1 MNCFGFTFAAAKL
14 EKKNAMAI
22 IITDECINC
31 GACEPE
37 CPNTAIYEGADDWR
51 YSDGTSLIGNIVLLN
66 GKSVNAEDTQEPI
79 SDDLYYIVPD
89 KCTECKGFH
98 EEPQC
103 AAVCP
108 VDCCIPDDDVVETE
122 KELLGKQQFMHPED

>member
-1 MNCFGFTFAAAKL
+1 
-14 EKKNAMAI
+14 MAI

-37 CPNTAIYEGADDWR
+37 CPNNAIYEGGVEWAMAD
-51 YSDGTSLIGNIVLLN
+51 GNTLKGIYILEG
-66 GKSVNAEDTQEPI
+66 GKSVDVHDKHLPVSNE
-79 SDDLYYIVPD
+79 YYFIVPD
-89 KCTECKGFH
+89 KCTECVGFH

-108 VDCCIPDDDVVETE
+108 VDCCVPDTDRVETKEALLE
-122 KELLGKQQFMHPED
+122 KKANLHL

>member
-1 MNCFGFTFAAAKL
+1 MNLTCGVL
-14 EKKNAMAI
+14 VNSGIESSRIMAI

-37 CPNTAIYEGADDWR
+37 CPNNAIYEGGVEWAMNEGTTVSMP
-51 YSDGTSLIGNIVLLN
+51 YTLEDGTSVAPEEMNLPV
-66 GKSVNAEDTQEPI
+66 ED
-79 SDDLYYIVPD
+79 DYYYIVPD
-89 KCTECKGFH
+89 KCTECQGFH

-108 VDCCIPDDDVVETE
+108 VDCCVQDPDRVEEE
-122 KELLGKQQFMHPED
+122 KDLLARQAALHA

>member
-1 MNCFGFTFAAAKL
+1 
-14 EKKNAMAI
+14 MAI

-37 CPNTAIYEGADDWR
+37 CPNNAIYEGGIEWKISEGNTVTGPYTLENNKVVDADDLQ
-51 YSDGTSLIGNIVLLN
+51 YLVE
-66 GKSVNAEDTQEPI
+66 ED
-79 SDDLYYIVPD
+79 YYFIAPD
-89 KCTECKGFH
+89 KCTECQGFH

-108 VDCCIPDDDVVETE
+108 VDCCVQDPDRVESEAT
-122 KELLGKQQFMHPED
+122 LLERKKRLHL